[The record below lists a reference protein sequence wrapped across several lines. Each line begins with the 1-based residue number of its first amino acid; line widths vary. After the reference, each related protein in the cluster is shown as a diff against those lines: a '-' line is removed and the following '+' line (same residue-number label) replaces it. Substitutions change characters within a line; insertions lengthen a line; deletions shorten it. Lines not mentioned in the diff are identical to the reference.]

1 MRWIRMRGAIRK
13 GCVPDAVPDAGAE
26 DPRNTRSAL
35 FVGAFSRYLRWYFR
49 RNFHAVRISR
59 AGMPRLPAGRPA
71 IVYTNHPS
79 WWDPALFVLL
89 STRLLPGRPGFGPM
103 EADAL
108 AQYGLL
114 RRIGVFGVESASR
127 RGAAR
132 FLNVS
137 ISVLAN
143 PSAILWVTAEGAFTD
158 ARSRPVRLR
167 PGIAHLARR
176 IEGAVLV
183 PLGIEYTFWNER
195 RPEALVRFGD
205 PLEASRSRDV
215 GAWTGLLEQ
224 QLSRTMDAL
233 AADSMTRDASLF
245 LDLERGA
252 EGVGCVY
259 DLWRRFRAVAA
270 GQAFDPSHDAM
281 VRRPKGP

>member
-1 MRWIRMRGAIRK
+1 
-13 GCVPDAVPDAGAE
+13 VPDALAE
-26 DPRNTRSAL
+26 DPRSTRSAI
-35 FVGAFSRYLRWYFR
+35 FIGAFSRYLRWYFR
-49 RNFHAVRISR
+49 RNFHAVRLSR
-59 AGMPRLPAGRPA
+59 TGLPRLPAGRPA

-114 RRIGVFGVESASR
+114 RRLGVFGVESASR

-137 ISVLAN
+137 ISVLAD

-167 PGIAHLARR
+167 PGVAHLARR
-176 IEGAVLV
+176 LEGAVLV
-183 PLGIEYTFWNER
+183 PLAIEYTFRNER

-205 PLEASRSRDV
+205 PLAASPSHDV
-215 GAWTGLLEQ
+215 GAWTALLERE
-224 QLSRTMDAL
+224 LSPTMDAL
-233 AADSMTRDASLF
+233 AAESATRDASLF
-245 LDLERGA
+245 LDLERGVA
-252 EGVGCVY
+252 GVGGPY
-259 DLWRRFRAVAA
+259 DAWRRFRAIAA
-270 GQAFDPSHDAM
+270 GQAFDPGHDAS
-281 VRRPKGP
+281 VRRSKAP